1 MSYPSYEV
9 LQVSRPAERVV
20 HVQLNRP
27 DKSNAMN
34 RAFIRCGHRG
44 GEGGGAHDHTV
55 VCK

>member
-9 LQVSRPAERVV
+9 LQVSRPAEHVV

-34 RAFIRCGHRG
+34 RAFIRCGHGGG
-44 GEGGGAHDHTV
+44 GELLTTQ
-55 VCK
+55 